1 MKYVIQRT
9 SQFKKDYK
17 IAKKRGLDLFKL
29 RTVIELLANGEQLPV
44 QYLEHPLKGNY
55 KGCLECHIEPD
66 WLLVYKVEDELMIL
80 SLRRTGSHS
89 DLF

>member
-9 SQFKKDYK
+9 LQFKKDYK

-29 RTVIELLANGEQLPV
+29 RTVIELLANGEQLPE

>member
-1 MKYVIQRT
+1 MKYDIQRT

-17 IAKKRGLDLFKL
+17 AAKKRGLDLSKL
-29 RTVIELLANGEQLPV
+29 RTVIEILADGEQLPE

-55 KGCLECHIEPD
+55 KGCLECHIESD
-66 WLLVYKVEDELMIL
+66 WLLIYRIEDELMIL